1 MAETAYHVYQKGL
14 APGKSGNISMKVP
27 NIPAISNN
35 VDVPDDY
42 EYDEPLILITP
53 SGVSLR
59 DVTLDNVIVTDLKGE
74 KLDGEGVPSS
84 ELHMHLEIYRKRED
98 IGAIVH
104 THPPY
109 ATGFSFTDKKIPRF
123 EGFGEIKSPYI
134 AEIEYAIPGS
144 MELVESASNG
154 LIDED
159 VLLLRNHGV
168 VTVGE
173 NIDNAVLLA
182 EFTENSAKT
191 GFIIRQLG
199 GE

>member
-1 MAETAYHVYQKGL
+1 
-14 APGKSGNISMKVP
+14 MKVP

-35 VDVPDDY
+35 VDLPDDY

-59 DVTLDNVIVTDLKGE
+59 DVILDNVIVIDLNGE

-134 AEIEYAIPGS
+134 AEIEYAVPGS

-182 EFTENSAKT
+182 EFTESSAKT
-191 GFIIRQLG
+191 GFIICQLG